1 MHGAD
6 AVREL
11 YRQLIEGW
19 NERSAEGMARPIA
32 EIGLVVGF
40 DGTRMTGPAQVEEAM
55 SAVFADHRPARYVTR
70 VESVTALDQ
79 DVAILEAFA
88 GMVPPGV
95 DEVIADRNAIQTVVA
110 QRTQDGW
117 KVVLFQNT
125 PVRLDGRPEE
135 AERLTRELNALVR

>member
-1 MHGAD
+1 MLGAD

-79 DVAILEAFA
+79 DVAILEALA
-88 GMVPPGV
+88 GMVPPGE

>member
-19 NERSAEGMARPIA
+19 NDRSAEGMARPIA

-79 DVAILEAFA
+79 DVAILEALA
-88 GMVPPGV
+88 GMVPPGE

>member
-1 MHGAD
+1 MLGAD

-79 DVAILEAFA
+79 DVAILEALA
-88 GMVPPGV
+88 GMVPPGE

-125 PVRLDGRPEE
+125 PVRLDGRPDE

>member
-1 MHGAD
+1 LQGAD

-32 EIGLVVGF
+32 EVGLVVGF

-79 DVAILEAFA
+79 DVAILEALV
-88 GMVPPGV
+88 GMVPPGE